1 MAVDESM
8 YPDHG
13 TISVAWNVTIVD
25 GRRRLGWSFASDPT
39 IDAGLAI
46 ALLRDV
52 AAELEEDQ
60 PA

>member
-1 MAVDESM
+1 M

>member
-1 MAVDESM
+1 MAVDESV

-13 TISVAWNVTIVD
+13 TISVAWTVTMVD
-25 GRRRLGWSFASDPT
+25 GRRRLGWSVVSDPR

-60 PA
+60 PS

>member
-1 MAVDESM
+1 M

-13 TISVAWNVTIVD
+13 TISVTWSVTSVE
-25 GRRRLGWSFASDPT
+25 GQRRLGWSVATDPV
-39 IDAGLAI
+39 IDSSLAI

-52 AAELEEDQ
+52 AAELEDDE

>member
-1 MAVDESM
+1 M

-13 TISVAWNVTIVD
+13 TISVAWSVTIVD
-25 GRRRLGWSFASDPT
+25 GRRRLGWSFAMDPT

-46 ALLRDV
+46 APLRDV